1 MLTAQLDAHG
11 SLQIEEETPENGGP
25 RRKPRFS
32 SRKGASKLADL
43 RCFAWKRGRE
53 EGEGK
58 NASRASNGAGERGR
72 ERLGTQDERE
82 RWEKILNASVQK
94 DLRERHCRWERICV
108 SLPRILRIL
117 LQASVRLPQQ
127 NQTELNASKCLSLK
141 SPIVS
146 IVPHMFSKVTL
157 WSHRMAYT
165 EHVFKCFSK
174 YQGARDFWTWKS
186 IRFCS
191 SRSQRCDG
199 VRSLLSKL
207 PQRLQIRLSENLDS
221 RDSKYVAE
229 LGEGH
234 GRPPGTGAGCTARSL
249 LLRRS
254 EAAPMPSTRGSQ
266 APPFFPFPAIP
277 PRKSGHRYRYVLAKV
292 RSDGVRFRTCE
303 DTLISTP

>member
-43 RCFAWKRGRE
+43 RCFARKRGRE
-53 EGEGK
+53 DGEGRK
-58 NASRASNGAGERGR
+58 ASRASNGAGERGR

-94 DLRERHCRWERICV
+94 DLRERHCRWERSCV

-157 WSHRMAYT
+157 WTHRMAYT

-174 YQGARDFWTWKS
+174 YQGARDF
-186 IRFCS
+186 
-191 SRSQRCDG
+191 
-199 VRSLLSKL
+199 
-207 PQRLQIRLSENLDS
+207 
-221 RDSKYVAE
+221 
-229 LGEGH
+229 
-234 GRPPGTGAGCTARSL
+234 
-249 LLRRS
+249 
-254 EAAPMPSTRGSQ
+254 
-266 APPFFPFPAIP
+266 
-277 PRKSGHRYRYVLAKV
+277 
-292 RSDGVRFRTCE
+292 
-303 DTLISTP
+303 